1 MRGSMAPSRRD
12 CRWEMIFLSGCLLL
26 SVLGFQPTA
35 AKVCNDYTRHGL
47 DTTWYSKDVPIM
59 VLMPMNES
67 ALMSSISQGIEPAVQ
82 LAIQHIRESKQ
93 YSFSLI
99 TKIYDTESSC
109 HWKRHIPYQSPDR
122 GVWLQHRQCDN
133 AKGLRAFFDAIC
145 YGPKHL
151 MIFGGVCP
159 SVTSIIAESL
169 EGWNLVQRKLLSFA
183 ATTPVLADKK
193 KYPNF
198 FRTVPSDNAVNPA
211 VVKFLNYYNWRRV
224 GTLTQDV
231 QRFSEVRNDLTNE
244 LERANIQIADTESF
258 SNDPCVN
265 VKKLK
270 DNDVRIIIGQF
281 DENLAS
287 KVFCCAYNLNMY
299 GSKYQWIIPGWYQG
313 NWWEQANSTN
323 CTTKKLLTA
332 MNGYISVDFEPLS
345 AKKTKGI
352 SGRTPE
358 EYEKEYNRER
368 EQKGVESSKFHGF
381 AYDGIWV
388 IARTLSRVMELLHQ
402 KQRHNIYR
410 NATMDDHEVGKMV
423 LDVMNETNFFGVT
436 GQVMF
441 RNGERMGTIKF
452 TQFQEGEEVKVGE
465 YNAIADIL
473 DLTNNTIWFPGVGP
487 PKDRTFVHPQR
498 RHINVPLYSILST
511 ITILGML
518 MAGAFLFFNIKNR
531 NHRLIKMSS
540 PYMNNLIILGGML
553 SYTSIFLFGLDGSF
567 VSEKEFE
574 TLCTVRTWILTVG
587 YTTAFGAMFAKTW
600 RVHAIFKNVKMKK
613 KIIKDQKLLIIVGGM
628 LLIDLCILIC
638 WQIVDPLK
646 RTVEEYSLEVLK
658 TKYVRKGSCRQALCG
673 ALTGVLIKEAVTQAR
688 GLNVSGC
695 VRRRSTAHMCH
706 SGYVTAPLLSTP
718 AVQCLKETVSSAALS
733 CCISRVVAECIQ
745 MHCMGV
751 DGRRGN
757 EMTAPVQSNCSCRSP
772 RAAAGAREESHHLAV
787 RWSPVDR
794 TGHVSAAK
802 AQSRFDTGPVPS
814 LCADPQ
820 GRDIAIRPFLEHCE
834 NTHMT
839 IWLGIVYA
847 YKGLLMLFGC
857 FLAWETRNVSIPAL
871 NDSKYIGMSVYNV
884 GIMCIIG
891 AAVSFLTRDQPNVQF
906 CIVALVIIFCSTITL
921 CLVFVPKLITM
932 RTNPDAA
939 TQNRRLKFT
948 QNQKKEDSKTSTSVT
963 SVNQANTSRLDG
975 LQADNHRLRMRITE
989 LDKELEEVTMQLQD
1003 TPEKTPYIK
1012 QNHYQDVNNILS
1024 IRNFTDSK
1032 DGEKSLL
1039 KNHLEQK
1046 PQAQWGSVDP
1056 SRINRGPQED
1066 INSPEH
1072 IQRRLSLQ
1080 LPILHHAYLPSIGGV
1095 DASCS
1100 PNSSPASSPR
1110 HRHMPP
1116 SYRVMVSGL

>member
-1 MRGSMAPSRRD
+1 MAPSQRK
-12 CRWEMIFLSGCLLL
+12 CRSEMVVVSGCMLLF
-26 SVLGFQPTA
+26 VLGLRPVFGRG
-35 AKVCNDYTRHGL
+35 CNDNAGHGM
-47 DTTWYSKDVPIM
+47 DNDWYAKDGEELPIM

-67 ALMSSISQGIEPAVQ
+67 ALMSSISQGIDPAVQ
-82 LAIQHIRESKQ
+82 LAIHHIRESGL

-99 TKIYDTESSC
+99 PKIYDTE
-109 HWKRHIPYQSPDR
+109 
-122 GVWLQHRQCDN
+122 CDN

-145 YGPKHL
+145 FGPKHL

-169 EGWNLVQRKLLSFA
+169 GGWNLVQLSFA

-211 VVKFLNYYNWRRV
+211 VVKFLSHFNWRRV

-231 QRFSEVRNDLTNE
+231 QRFSEVRNDLTSE
-244 LERANIQIADTESF
+244 LEKADIQIADTESF
-258 SNDPCVN
+258 SNDPCIN

-270 DNDVRIIIGQF
+270 DNDVRIILGQF
-281 DENLAS
+281 GENLAS
-287 KVFCCAYNLNMY
+287 KVFCCAYNLNMF

-332 MNGYISVDFEPLS
+332 MEGYISVDFEPLS
-345 AKKTKGI
+345 TKQIAGV
-352 SGRTPE
+352 SGRTPQ
-358 EYEKEYNRER
+358 EYEREYNVIRI
-368 EQKGVESSKFHGF
+368 QKGVESSKFHGF

-388 IARTLSRVMELLHQ
+388 IAKTLTKVMEILRE
-402 KQRHNIYR
+402 KERHNNYR
-410 NATMDDHEVGKMV
+410 NFTVDDKEVGKMV

-452 TQFQEGEEVKVGE
+452 TQFQEGQEVKVGE
-465 YNAIADIL
+465 YNAIADSLELI
-473 DLTNNTIWFPGVGP
+473 NNTIRFQGVEP
-487 PKDRTFVHPQR
+487 PKDQTFVRLQR
-498 RHINVPLYSILST
+498 RHINLPLYSILSA
-511 ITILGML
+511 ITILGMF
-518 MAGAFLFFNIKNR
+518 MASAFLFFNIKNR
-531 NHRLIKMSS
+531 NQKLIKMSS

-553 SYTSIFLFGLDGSF
+553 SYASIFLFGLDGSF
-567 VSEKEFE
+567 VSDKVFE

-646 RTVEEYSLEVLK
+646 RTVEEYNLE
-658 TKYVRKGSCRQALCG
+658 
-673 ALTGVLIKEAVTQAR
+673 
-688 GLNVSGC
+688 
-695 VRRRSTAHMCH
+695 
-706 SGYVTAPLLSTP
+706 
-718 AVQCLKETVSSAALS
+718 
-733 CCISRVVAECIQ
+733 
-745 MHCMGV
+745 
-751 DGRRGN
+751 
-757 EMTAPVQSNCSCRSP
+757 
-772 RAAAGAREESHHLAV
+772 
-787 RWSPVDR
+787 
-794 TGHVSAAK
+794 
-802 AQSRFDTGPVPS
+802 
-814 LCADPQ
+814 ADPQ

-891 AAVSFLTRDQPNVQF
+891 AAVSFLTRDQPNIQF

-921 CLVFVPKLITM
+921 CLVFVPKLITL

-975 LQADNHRLRMRITE
+975 LQTDNHRLRMRITE

-1012 QNHYQDVNNILS
+1012 QNHYQDLNNILS
-1024 IRNFTDSK
+1024 IRNYTDGK
-1032 DGEKSLL
+1032 EGDKSIL
-1039 KNHLEQK
+1039 KNHHDQK

-1056 SRINRGPQED
+1056 SRTNRGPLED

-1095 DASCS
+1095 DASCAS
-1100 PNSSPASSPR
+1100 PSVSPSASPR
-1110 HRHMPP
+1110 HRHVPP

>member
-1 MRGSMAPSRRD
+1 SLG
-12 CRWEMIFLSGCLLL
+12 LLL
-26 SVLGFQPTA
+26 H
-35 AKVCNDYTRHGL
+35 TRARPPPPHLCAFHMGMQLLTCSEYIRLLHLHSHGL
-47 DTTWYSKDVPIM
+47 DNNWYTRDGEKLPIM

-82 LAIQHIRESKQ
+82 LAIQHIRESRQ

-99 TKIYDTESSC
+99 TKIYDTE
-109 HWKRHIPYQSPDR
+109 
-122 GVWLQHRQCDN
+122 CDN

-169 EGWNLVQRKLLSFA
+169 EGWNLVQLSFA
-183 ATTPVLADKK
+183 ATTPVLADRK

-211 VVKFLNYYNWRRV
+211 VVKFLNYYNWSRV

-244 LERANIQIADTESF
+244 LEKADIQIADTESF

-332 MNGYISVDFEPLS
+332 MEGYISVDFEPLS
-345 AKKTKGI
+345 AKQIKGI
-352 SGRTPE
+352 SGRVSVSALV
-358 EYEKEYNRER
+358 KVVRC
-368 EQKGVESSKFHGF
+368 V
-381 AYDGIWV
+381 
-388 IARTLSRVMELLHQ
+388 LLQ
-402 KQRHNIYR
+402 
-410 NATMDDHEVGKMV
+410 
-423 LDVMNETNFFGVT
+423 

-452 TQFQEGEEVKVGE
+452 TQFQGKGDVLRSVE
-465 YNAIADIL
+465 
-473 DLTNNTIWFPGVGP
+473 P
-487 PKDRTFVHPQR
+487 PKDRTFVRLQR
-498 RHINVPLYSILST
+498 RQINVPLYSILST

-540 PYMNNLIILGGML
+540 PYMNNLIILGGLL
-553 SYTSIFLFGLDGSF
+553 SYASIFLFGLDGSF
-567 VSEKEFE
+567 VSDKEFE
-574 TLCTVRTWILTVG
+574 TLCTVRTWILIVG

-613 KIIKDQKLLIIVGGM
+613 KIIKDQKLFIIVGGM

-646 RTVEEYSLEVLK
+646 RTVEEYSLE
-658 TKYVRKGSCRQALCG
+658 
-673 ALTGVLIKEAVTQAR
+673 
-688 GLNVSGC
+688 
-695 VRRRSTAHMCH
+695 
-706 SGYVTAPLLSTP
+706 
-718 AVQCLKETVSSAALS
+718 
-733 CCISRVVAECIQ
+733 
-745 MHCMGV
+745 
-751 DGRRGN
+751 
-757 EMTAPVQSNCSCRSP
+757 
-772 RAAAGAREESHHLAV
+772 
-787 RWSPVDR
+787 
-794 TGHVSAAK
+794 
-802 AQSRFDTGPVPS
+802 
-814 LCADPQ
+814 ADPQ

-921 CLVFVPKLITM
+921 CLVFVPKFVTM
-932 RTNPDAA
+932 QTNPDAA
-939 TQNRRLKFT
+939 TQNRRLKLT

-975 LQADNHRLRMRITE
+975 LQSDNHRLRMRITE
-989 LDKELEEVTMQLQD
+989 V
-1003 TPEKTPYIK
+1003 I
-1012 QNHYQDVNNILS
+1012 DVNHKLQSSVLNIMPLFS
-1024 IRNFTDSK
+1024 
-1032 DGEKSLL
+1032 DGEKSL

-1046 PQAQWGSVDP
+1046 PQAQWGSMDP
-1056 SRINRGPQED
+1056 SRISRGQLDD

-1100 PNSSPASSPR
+1100 SPTSSPASSPR

>member
-1 MRGSMAPSRRD
+1 MAPCRRG
-12 CRWEMIFLSGCLLL
+12 RGGREISVFLSGCLLL
-26 SVLGFQPTA
+26 SAAA
-35 AKVCNDYTRHGL
+35 AKVCNDYTRHSA
-47 DTTWYSKDVPIM
+47 DTAWSSKDVPIM

-82 LAIQHIRESKQ
+82 LAIRHIRESQQ

-99 TKIYDTESSC
+99 TKIYDTE
-109 HWKRHIPYQSPDR
+109 
-122 GVWLQHRQCDN
+122 CDN

-169 EGWNLVQRKLLSFA
+169 EGWNLVQLSFA

-211 VVKFLNYYNWRRV
+211 VVKFLNYYNWSRV

-244 LERANIQIADTESF
+244 LEKADIQIADTESF

-265 VKKLK
+265 VNKLK

-332 MNGYISVDFEPLS
+332 MEGYISVDFEPLS
-345 AKKTKGI
+345 AKRIKGI
-352 SGRTPE
+352 SGRTPQ
-358 EYEKEYNRER
+358 EYEREYNRER
-368 EQKGVESSKFHGF
+368 EQKGVEASKFHGF

-388 IARTLSRVMELLHQ
+388 IAKTLSRVMELLPQ
-402 KQRHNIYR
+402 KRHDIYH
-410 NATMDDHEVGKMV
+410 NKTMDDREVGKLV

-452 TQFQEGEEVKVGE
+452 TQFQEGQEVKVGE

-473 DLTNNTIWFPGVGP
+473 DLINNTIRFQGVEP
-487 PKDRTFVHPQR
+487 PKDRTFVRLER

-553 SYTSIFLFGLDGSF
+553 SYASIFLFGLDGSF
-567 VSEKEFE
+567 VSDQAFE
-574 TLCTVRTWILTVG
+574 TLCTVRTWILIVG

-646 RTVEEYSLEVLK
+646 RTVEMYSLE
-658 TKYVRKGSCRQALCG
+658 
-673 ALTGVLIKEAVTQAR
+673 
-688 GLNVSGC
+688 
-695 VRRRSTAHMCH
+695 
-706 SGYVTAPLLSTP
+706 
-718 AVQCLKETVSSAALS
+718 
-733 CCISRVVAECIQ
+733 
-745 MHCMGV
+745 
-751 DGRRGN
+751 
-757 EMTAPVQSNCSCRSP
+757 
-772 RAAAGAREESHHLAV
+772 
-787 RWSPVDR
+787 
-794 TGHVSAAK
+794 
-802 AQSRFDTGPVPS
+802 
-814 LCADPQ
+814 ADPQ
-820 GRDIAIRPFLEHCE
+820 GRDMAIRPFLEHCE

-963 SVNQANTSRLDG
+963 SVNQTNTSRLDG

-1024 IRNFTDSK
+1024 IRNFTDGK
-1032 DGEKSLL
+1032 DGEKTVL

-1046 PQAQWGSVDP
+1046 PQALRGSMDP
-1056 SRINRGPQED
+1056 SRISRGPLED

>member
-1 MRGSMAPSRRD
+1 MVLTYGGDYCGGERD
-12 CRWEMIFLSGCLLL
+12 RAEPPLILPGTAVVPWKREQPRAFGRLDQIRLGL
-26 SVLGFQPTA
+26 VLGTPSSATLGAMAVRLPDSIMDITA
-35 AKVCNDYTRHGL
+35 
-47 DTTWYSKDVPIM
+47 
-59 VLMPMNES
+59 
-67 ALMSSISQGIEPAVQ
+67 
-82 LAIQHIRESKQ
+82 
-93 YSFSLI
+93 
-99 TKIYDTESSC
+99 
-109 HWKRHIPYQSPDR
+109 
-122 GVWLQHRQCDN
+122 
-133 AKGLRAFFDAIC
+133 
-145 YGPKHL
+145 
-151 MIFGGVCP
+151 
-159 SVTSIIAESL
+159 
-169 EGWNLVQRKLLSFA
+169 LSFA

-211 VVKFLNYYNWRRV
+211 VVKLINFYNWSRV

-231 QRFSEVRNDLTNE
+231 QRFSEVRNDLTSE
-244 LERANIQIADTESF
+244 LEKADIQIADTESF
-258 SNDPCVN
+258 SNDPCIN

-332 MNGYISVDFEPLS
+332 MEGYISVDFEPLS
-345 AKKTKGI
+345 ARRIKGI
-352 SGRTPE
+352 SGRTPQ
-358 EYEKEYNRER
+358 EYEREYQRER
-368 EQKGVESSKFHGF
+368 EQKGVEPSKFHGY

-388 IARTLSRVMELLHQ
+388 IAKTLTRVMETL
-402 KQRHNIYR
+402 RDRERREHNF
-410 NATMDDHEVGKMV
+410 TVDDPEVGRLV

-452 TQFQEGEEVKVGE
+452 NQFQEGHEVKVGE
-465 YNAIADIL
+465 YNAIADVL
-473 DLTNNTIWFPGVGP
+473 DLINNSIRFQGLEP
-487 PKDRTFVHPQR
+487 PKDRTFVRLQR
-498 RHINVPLYSILST
+498 WHISVPLYSILST

-553 SYTSIFLFGLDGSF
+553 SYASIFLFGLDGSF
-567 VSEKEFE
+567 VSDKEFE
-574 TLCTVRTWILTVG
+574 TLCTVRTWILIVG

-646 RTVEEYSLEVLK
+646 RTVEEYSLE
-658 TKYVRKGSCRQALCG
+658 
-673 ALTGVLIKEAVTQAR
+673 
-688 GLNVSGC
+688 
-695 VRRRSTAHMCH
+695 
-706 SGYVTAPLLSTP
+706 P
-718 AVQCLKETVSSAALS
+718 
-733 CCISRVVAECIQ
+733 
-745 MHCMGV
+745 
-751 DGRRGN
+751 
-757 EMTAPVQSNCSCRSP
+757 
-772 RAAAGAREESHHLAV
+772 
-787 RWSPVDR
+787 
-794 TGHVSAAK
+794 
-802 AQSRFDTGPVPS
+802 
-814 LCADPQ
+814 DPQ

-857 FLAWETRNVSIPAL
+857 FLAWDDAKREHPARRQKSTSAWL
-871 NDSKYIGMSVYNV
+871 PTTI

-921 CLVFVPKLITM
+921 CLVFVPKFITM

-975 LQADNHRLRMRITE
+975 LQTDNHRLRMRITE

-1012 QNHYQDVNNILS
+1012 QNHYQDLNNILS
-1024 IRNFTDSK
+1024 ISNFTEGK
-1032 DGEKSLL
+1032 EGEKSVL

-1046 PQAQWGSVDP
+1046 PQAQWGSMDP
-1056 SRINRGPQED
+1056 SRISRGPLED

-1072 IQRRLSLQ
+1072 VQRRLSLQ

-1100 PNSSPASSPR
+1100 SPNASPGSSPR